1 MIRRLDG
8 AAPTPLAGATS
19 TSSLS
24 EGHATQFLDTI
35 AQVAG
40 ASLDKYMV
48 TPQALT
54 AADDA
59 WVEVV
64 TLAEQL
70 RDPELAQDKKPQL
83 LKSLVEYWRLFQ
95 DQSAPIARL
104 LAEYDSHSPA
114 AADRAPPDLGGPP
127 SGRLNGD
134 PIPL

>member
-1 MIRRLDG
+1 MIRGLDG

-24 EGHATQFLDTI
+24 DGNVTQFLDTI

-40 ASLDKYMV
+40 IGLEKHMI
-48 TPQALT
+48 TPQALN

-64 TLAEQL
+64 ALAEQL

-83 LKSLVEYWRLFQ
+83 LKSLVENWRLFQ

-104 LAEYDSHSPA
+104 LKEYAVYEA
-114 AADRAPPDLGGPP
+114 AVADRAPSELGGPSLRTP
-127 SGRLNGD
+127 QR
-134 PIPL
+134 